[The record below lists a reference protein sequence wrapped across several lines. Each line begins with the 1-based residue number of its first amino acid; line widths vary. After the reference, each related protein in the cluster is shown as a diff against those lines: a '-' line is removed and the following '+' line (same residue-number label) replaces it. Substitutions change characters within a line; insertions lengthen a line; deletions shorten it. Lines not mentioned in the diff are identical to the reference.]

1 MQIPTNVYAKYTEA
15 MSLFSSTDNFGVQC
29 AIVYQKITSLSS
41 APADIR
47 QRLTMNPQVG
57 QAGMIRGG
65 EATKLVETT
74 ENIILRVYSDKKSF
88 ERIGGFDFIAGSCL
102 TIGTLDQ
109 MESLRKASALIIS
122 SGSSGE
128 MRLQRSGEVLVWGLN
143 TQYCV
148 ANWTK

>member
-1 MQIPTNVYAKYTEA
+1 
-15 MSLFSSTDNFGVQC
+15 
-29 AIVYQKITSLSS
+29 
-41 APADIR
+41 
-47 QRLTMNPQVG
+47 
-57 QAGMIRGG
+57 MIRGG